1 MSVCHTHTR
10 MYIFFSHRHLP
21 FETIWMELDKAPKDK
36 VDKMDEGDE
45 KLQTFSY
52 KTSKC

>member
-1 MSVCHTHTR
+1 MSVCHAHTR

-21 FETIWMELDKAPKDK
+21 VETIWMELDKAPKDK